1 MIEKEIENLE
11 RNEMKDM
18 GLTLKG
24 RWHEILNYFDHRR
37 TTGALEAING
47 LIQAARSKARGYRN
61 VNNLITMVY
70 LIAGKLQLLSN
81 GV

>member
-1 MIEKEIENLE
+1 
-11 RNEMKDM
+11 MKAM
-18 GLTLKG
+18 GVTLKG
-24 RWHEILNYFDHRR
+24 HWDAILNYFDHRR

-70 LIAGKLQLLSN
+70 LIAGKLPLSA
-81 GV
+81 GQS